1 MLERP
6 LDQSYILTFLQE
18 NKMAI
23 LSTVNEKGYP
33 DAAPIYYVVKYNFQM
48 SFVTALE
55 TAKSKNI
62 VKNNNVVL
70 TVTNE
75 EKGETVFIRG
85 IATVSTEGLEKM
97 YEKLAK
103 RMNYSTGFIESLPAF
118 KHKNKVMH
126 VVTVVPSEIRMRVY
140 GVGYFSEKLLTL

>member
-1 MLERP
+1 
-6 LDQSYILTFLQE
+6 
-18 NKMAI
+18 MAI
-23 LSTVNEKGYP
+23 LSTVNEDGYP
-33 DAAPIYYVVKYNFQM
+33 DAAPIYYLVRYDFQL
-48 SFVTALE
+48 SFVTAQE
-55 TAKSKNI
+55 TAKSKNMLI
-62 VKNNNVVL
+62 NNHVVL

-85 IATVSTEGLEKM
+85 VASVSTNGLEKM

-118 KHKNKVMH
+118 KHKNKIMH

-140 GVGYFSEKLLTL
+140 GVGYFNEKLLTL